1 MTQLTSDIGPN
12 ETQGNYLRSLQAGR
26 WAQAQVFSICPL
38 LFAVPNPQVPITL
51 FRMVESPRLLEF
63 SSVLSRAVPGR
74 SYFQMRQNKLNR
86 GRPGKLSS
94 TFRSLAGSSLLPLPV
109 MGPVPSAAGPRGLP
123 LFLQSPQPCQASP
136 PAHWLCA
143 RLFQFLLLLDLE
155 LNCVSGLLYA
165 PHPPLHTP

>member
-1 MTQLTSDIGPN
+1 MGP
-12 ETQGNYLRSLQAGR
+12 GPGPGLLC
-26 WAQAQVFSICPL
+26 ICPL

-109 MGPVPSAAGPRGLP
+109 MGPVPSAAGPRELP

-136 PAHWLCA
+136 YAHWLCA

-165 PHPPLHTP
+165 PHPPLRTP